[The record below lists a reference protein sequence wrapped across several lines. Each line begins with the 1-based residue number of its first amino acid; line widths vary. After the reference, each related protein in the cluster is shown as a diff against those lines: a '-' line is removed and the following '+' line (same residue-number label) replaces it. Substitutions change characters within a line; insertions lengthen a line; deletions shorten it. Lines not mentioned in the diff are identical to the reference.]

1 MTENLAERLIVAAAE
16 AWRGNGE
23 ILASGIGV
31 IPRIAVGLAKLSH
44 SPELML
50 TDGEAYL
57 IEEPVPIGEKAGDA
71 VSGWMSYG
79 RVFDLVWA
87 GARHAMVTPTQI
99 DRYGQTNISCLG
111 DHTRPKV
118 QMLGVRGFPGNTVNH
133 INSMF
138 VPGHSSRV
146 FVGGEVDMVAGAGYK
161 PGAFDKATRSFV
173 DLRIIVTDLCVMD
186 FAGADHAVRVTRLS
200 PGVSFEQVQQ
210 ATGFELVQA
219 PDCRT
224 LPEPT
229 ADQLAIIRRLDPGN
243 ARARVLAPR

>member
-1 MTENLAERLIVAAAE
+1 MSASLADYLIVAAAE

-31 IPRIAVGLAKLSH
+31 IPRLAVGLAKLTH

-57 IEEPVPIGEKAGDA
+57 VEEPLPIGARPVEA
-71 VSGWMSYG
+71 VSGWMPYG

-111 DHTRPKV
+111 DYAQPKV

-138 VPGHSSRV
+138 VPAHSTRV
-146 FVGGEVDMVAGAGYK
+146 FVGGEVDMAAGAGYR
-161 PGAFDKATRSFV
+161 PGAFDKAMRSFV
-173 DLRIIVTDLCVMD
+173 DLRVIVSDLCVMD
-186 FAGADHAVRVTRLS
+186 FQGTDHAVRVTRLA
-200 PGVSFEQVQQ
+200 PGVTFDEVQQ
-210 ATGFELVQA
+210 ATGFPLQRS

-224 LPEPT
+224 LPDPT
-229 ADQLAIIRRLDPGN
+229 AEQVAIIEHLDPGS
-243 ARARVLAPR
+243 ARAGVLATR